1 MTLIKI
7 ALVGAAIIAVM
18 FVGRDQRWFE
28 RSGFVGTCVV
38 AQGPQA
44 QPTDTWYS
52 CKQGL
57 LNGFPNLPVD
67 TCTVSGTVAQREI
80 WVCTMP
86 LAVTSGLAQPP

>member
-18 FVGRDQRWFE
+18 FVGRDHKWFA
-28 RSGFVGTCVV
+28 RSGFVGTCVL
-38 AQGPQA
+38 ATGPQA
-44 QPTDTWYS
+44 QSTDTWYS

-67 TCTVSGTVAQREI
+67 TCTVSSTVGQREI

-86 LAVTSGLAQPP
+86 LPSLPGT